1 MEWINLLVY
10 AVDMISSVK
19 KTSIDTN
26 DCNNDCEGNMCNVS
40 TGCTQK
46 TTGKNSFGLEYWIMN
61 LI

>member
-46 TTGKNSFGLEYWIMN
+46 TTGKNSFGLEY
-61 LI
+61 